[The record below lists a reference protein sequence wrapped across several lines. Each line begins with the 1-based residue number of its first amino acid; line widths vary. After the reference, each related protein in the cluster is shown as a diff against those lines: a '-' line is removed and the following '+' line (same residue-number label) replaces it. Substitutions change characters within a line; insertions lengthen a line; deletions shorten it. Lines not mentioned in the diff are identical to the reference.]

1 MISRPLFLRRAVDIA
16 VASDPGLGR
25 LQLGL
30 AGAGNVTA
38 SLVAGYALA
47 LLLHAGPQGTVVFM
61 LLSAVVAMI
70 GTNALVDH
78 RIRANAV
85 TAAYFP
91 LAMGA
96 GLTAGTL
103 LAPSQ
108 PASLSGFVVVMF
120 LAVWVRRFGLAY
132 FFYGFMLWNGYFFAS
147 FLKTTLVALPAMLV
161 AIIVATA
168 VVLLLSCTVFRR
180 HPRRTLAAV
189 FRSMSARQ
197 RGLARA
203 CAALIEAEPASPSA
217 ERASRAIFRARAR
230 VTEAALMSDGWAAH
244 ARALPEGWTAS
255 TLRAR
260 LLELQLGFDR
270 LTIGA
275 RHLAASDAGPA
286 VRRAALDAF
295 GALAAAN
302 LTRARA
308 AAAALPELAAGEPR
322 NVRAAAADLQRGF
335 SIVTSVPNRP
345 ALSRAVQENEPE
357 FVPAAGLVLGQLP
370 GNPSVASDVDPRG
383 GSWNP
388 LTRLQFSSR
397 QAVQVAVAGMLAI
410 LVGSLISG
418 QRYYWAVIA
427 AFVSFAGTGTR
438 FDITRKSLLR
448 VLGTL
453 TGLVA
458 GVLVAHLTNGHV
470 VAALAVVVAS
480 IFCGNYLM
488 RISYAYMIFFLT
500 IMLSELYAILGEF
513 SDQLLLLR
521 LAETA
526 AGAAVGIAV
535 ALVVTPVSTRDTI
548 EVAQRS
554 VVAATADLLDILRE
568 HALDP
573 ASVSSDV
580 LDERIIAADNQ
591 LRRLVLV
598 GEPLTRYQVWEN
610 RPRAIRRRLTLVAN
624 VVATA
629 RSLSHAVRQLPH
641 ADGELAAE
649 IEKVADFARAVRD
662 VTRDSEVEPEGPVLP
677 GKALDPSTLAIAL
690 GEPAQAYS
698 ALDRLQALLKELSPQ
713 QVLS

>member
-1 MISRPLFLRRAVDIA
+1 MVSRPSLLRRAADIA

-30 AGAGNVTA
+30 AGAGNVA
-38 SLVAGYALA
+38 ACMLVGYGLA
-47 LLLHAGPQGTVVFM
+47 VLLHAGAQGTVVFM
-61 LLSAVVAMI
+61 LLSSVVAMI

-78 RIRANAV
+78 RIKANAIA
-85 TAAYFP
+85 AAYFP
-91 LAMGA
+91 VAMGA
-96 GLTAGTL
+96 GLASGTL

-108 PASLSGFVVVMF
+108 LASLVGFVVVMF

-147 FLKTTLVALPAMLV
+147 FLKTTLGALPAMLIAIVV
-161 AIIVATA
+161 ASA

-189 FRSMSARQ
+189 FRSMNARQ

-203 CAALIEAEPASPSA
+203 CIALIEADPGSTAA
-217 ERASRAIFRARAR
+217 DRASLAVFRARAR

-244 ARALPEGWTAS
+244 APALPEGWTAS

-270 LTIGA
+270 LTVGA
-275 RHLAASDAGPA
+275 RQLAAANAGPA
-286 VRRAALDAF
+286 VRRAAIDAL
-295 GALAAAN
+295 GALANAN
-302 LTRARA
+302 LARAREVA
-308 AAAALPELAAGEPR
+308 ASLPELASEAPR
-322 NVRAAAADLQRGF
+322 EVQAAAADLQRGF
-335 SIVTSVPNRP
+335 SVVTSVPNRP

-370 GNPSVASDVDPRG
+370 GMPSVASDVDPRG

-388 LTRLQFSSR
+388 LTRLQFATR
-397 QAVQVAVAGMLAI
+397 QAVQVAVAGTLAI

-438 FDITRKSLLR
+438 FDTIRKSLLR

-470 VAALAVVVAS
+470 FVALAVIVAS

-521 LAETA
+521 LGETA
-526 AGAAVGIAV
+526 AGAAVGIVV

-548 EVAQRS
+548 KAAQNS
-554 VVAATADLLDILRE
+554 VVAATAELLDTLYERT
-568 HALDP
+568 LDP
-573 ASVSSDV
+573 ASVTSDAV
-580 LDERIIAADNQ
+580 DERVIAADNQ
-591 LRRLVLV
+591 LRRLILV
-598 GEPLTRYQVWEN
+598 GEPLTRYQIWEN
-610 RPRAIRRRLTLVAN
+610 RPRAVRRRLTLVAN

-629 RSLSHAVRQLPH
+629 RSLSHAVRKLR
-641 ADGELAAE
+641 AAEDELAAE
-649 IEKVADFARAVRD
+649 IAKVADFARTVAG
-662 VTRDSEVEPEGPVLP
+662 VTREGALAPDVPVRT
-677 GKALDPSTLAIAL
+677 GEALDPSTRAITL
-690 GEPAQAYS
+690 GLPTQAYS
-698 ALDRLQALLKELSPQ
+698 ALDRLQTLLRELA
-713 QVLS
+713 